1 MLCNSMGKSSIG
13 NKPSLADLENE
24 HLGHPQPETQS
35 PPGRNSHPRLCRC
48 ATPHVQRT
56 TPISYAN
63 VVYYI
68 NLCFCY
74 HSGSKLAPETHALQT
89 RYIFPIACEN
99 KITARDTSFVGCR
112 KRREAAKRVQ
122 VAKHVRR
129 STRVSWWPS
138 VTYDEWLSFVNE
150 VIMLRSR
157 H

>member
-1 MLCNSMGKSSIG
+1 MAKQKFCVREKSFYKSG
-13 NKPSLADLENE
+13 ATKSNFR
-24 HLGHPQPETQS
+24 HPW
-35 PPGRNSHPRLCRC
+35 LCRC

-122 VAKHVRR
+122 VAKHVSPLMAFVAIGYCSRNSSQSRDQR
-129 STRVSWWPS
+129 S
-138 VTYDEWLSFVNE
+138 N
-150 VIMLRSR
+150 
-157 H
+157 